1 MPDTT
6 DTHTWRELH
15 TETGSYPSVTYLLI
29 DDLHVGQME
38 GVQRT
43 LCPPEKH
50 PEPVVRTEKPWEGD
64 GVWMHNGWL
73 YDHDEQV
80 FKLWYHCHEPSFREE
95 YPDLGWPYRRA
106 YAVSADARTWEKP
119 DLGVVEW
126 QGNTHNN
133 LVAFPPAGGDGPNAN
148 VFMDPRNDDP
158 NSRYMALSSERHPR
172 QPGEKAITWPGGPD
186 AKDNP
191 NGRGFYLC
199 DSPDGFTWT
208 RRPKIIMS
216 HALCMDGP
224 TLHGF
229 DEDLNAWIIWWRPR
243 IQLYGGP
250 KFRTMG
256 ISIASDL
263 ERVPY
268 PQMALVPDAGDA
280 PGTEFDRC
288 ASVKVSGGYVA
299 LVR

>member
-6 DTHTWRELH
+6 DTNTWRELH

-29 DDLHVGQME
+29 DDLYVGQME

-158 NSRYMALSSERHPR
+158 NSRYMSLSSERHPR
-172 QPGEKAITWPGGPD
+172 QPGEKTVTWRGGPNPTFD
-186 AKDNP
+186 P
-191 NGRGFYLC
+191 NGSGFYLY
-199 DSPDGFTWT
+199 DSQDGFTWT

-216 HALCMDGP
+216 MALCMDGS
-224 TLHGF
+224 TLHG
-229 DEDLNAWIIWWRPR
+229 LSLIHICRCR
-243 IQLYGGP
+243 
-250 KFRTMG
+250 R
-256 ISIASDL
+256 
-263 ERVPY
+263 
-268 PQMALVPDAGDA
+268 AL
-280 PGTEFDRC
+280 
-288 ASVKVSGGYVA
+288 
-299 LVR
+299 